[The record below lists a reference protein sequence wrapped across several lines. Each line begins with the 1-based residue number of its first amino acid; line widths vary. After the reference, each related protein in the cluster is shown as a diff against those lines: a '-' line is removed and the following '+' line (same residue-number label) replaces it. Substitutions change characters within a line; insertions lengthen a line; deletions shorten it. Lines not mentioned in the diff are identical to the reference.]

1 MDTHPGSPSHP
12 GSHSEDAPTPT
23 VPTSQVTSS
32 RKKRMPTRMKS
43 LARKRSDGPKLSL
56 DVDPI
61 TGVVSG
67 PNKVQFASYLG
78 TLARDKI
85 SILTPS
91 WKDVPQATKD
101 LIWQDILVFPLT
113 LHDLQNIMI
122 FYIIMIIINY
132 SI

>member
-1 MDTHPGSPSHP
+1 
-12 GSHSEDAPTPT
+12 
-23 VPTSQVTSS
+23 
-32 RKKRMPTRMKS
+32 MPTRMKS
-43 LARKRSDGPKLSL
+43 LARKCMTGPKLSL
-56 DVDPI
+56 DVDPT
-61 TGVVSG
+61 TGVLSG

-113 LHDLQNIMI
+113 LHDLRISYFFNLL
-122 FYIIMIIINY
+122 
-132 SI
+132 